1 MIPVQ
6 FERLSPFLCLEPIQ
20 KARQLYDAAENGN
33 EGKCQQLVKDGAEVN
48 AGLGDFV
55 CRKCRKYRLSWWLLR
70 FRFCE
75 LTFKH
80 QGSLLQFSACREL
93 GPMFGFDGIVSY
105 RYTFVR
111 ERFTFWCVH
120 HDNHVHVIWRGV
132 ILCAFQDCP
141 QLRSQ
146 ETVKKHFSC
155 QLISFWFC
163 KCWWKKWFLLHLD
176 SLVCIPGMF
185 GLF

>member
-6 FERLSPFLCLEPIQ
+6 FERLPPFLCLEPVQ
-20 KARQLYDAAENGN
+20 KAEQLYDAALNGN
-33 EGKCQQLVKDGAEVN
+33 EGECQQLVKDGAKVN
-48 AGLGDFV
+48 AGVGYNV
-55 CRKCRKYRLSWWLLR
+55 SRKCRSYRLSWWLLR
-70 FRFCE
+70 FRFVN
-75 LTFKH
+75 F
-80 QGSLLQFSACREL
+80 LQASKFPSTILCLAWA
-93 GPMFGFDGIVSY
+93 GTMFGFDGIVSY

-120 HDNHVHVIWRGV
+120 HDNHVHFIWRGV

-146 ETVKKHFSC
+146 VTVKSIFPANWYLSA
-155 QLISFWFC
+155 FVNVDE
-163 KCWWKKWFLLHLD
+163 KWCLLHLD